1 MQVNSN
7 LPRQAQ
13 KGHARERRED
23 ARPRTF
29 PRIAWPWSGRR
40 QLITTNLVSLV
51 SYFI

>member
-13 KGHARERRED
+13 KGHRNARERRED

-29 PRIAWPWSGRR
+29 PRIAWPGVGED
-40 QLITTNLVSLV
+40 NL
-51 SYFI
+51 

>member
-23 ARPRTF
+23 AKTTYNHKSSK
-29 PRIAWPWSGRR
+29 SG
-40 QLITTNLVSLV
+40 
-51 SYFI
+51 